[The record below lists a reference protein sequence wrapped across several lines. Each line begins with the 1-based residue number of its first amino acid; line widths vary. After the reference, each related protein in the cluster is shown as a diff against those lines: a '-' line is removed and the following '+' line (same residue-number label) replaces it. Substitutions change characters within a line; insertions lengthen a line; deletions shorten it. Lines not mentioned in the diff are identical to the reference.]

1 MGKFIKNFKVDH
13 VKRMTLKYKSKV
25 RRLTMTGLLNQMQK
39 TKSTNSEHKSSK
51 DMVAWRYV

>member
-51 DMVAWRYV
+51 NMVA